1 MGTKVQART
10 HPRRQERGKQRM
22 ESLLK
27 AAEEVFAEVGFERAT
42 TNLIAARAS
51 VSPGTLYQFY
61 PNKET
66 MAESLAVQYA
76 ERLQALH
83 AQAFD
88 YRTRPHSLTALVDAT
103 VDPFLE
109 FHRGAPAF
117 DALFFVAAVS
127 PEPAGRVKLLH
138 ETFIESDEAARGS
151 GANAGRDDVVW
162 AAEGAVCV
170 FRGMLPLV
178 SSLNGSRR
186 KRAIRELKR
195 ILTRYL
201 RHCSAHEEHNR
212 SRHLERPRNSTMP
225 ERTDLSAQIGQGD
238 ERDQKR
244 QVIPDGKLVPEHDV
258 LGHEHDDQEQTRGHS
273 CDHRAS
279 REAGGDPPGAEGCQ
293 RADREAREHHR
304 QRKRHGVGDTRV
316 FRPRAAHYQARDT
329 HDGYPHGQSCDDA
342 KYVLCHPRFLP
353 DDRSV
358 PCRTRG
364 SSTLFHRQLGV

>member
-1 MGTKVQART
+1 MGTDVQRRT
-10 HPRRQERGKQRM
+10 HPRRQERGKLRM
-22 ESLLK
+22 ESLLR

-51 VSPGTLYQFY
+51 VSPGTLYQFF

-88 YRTRPHSLTALVDAT
+88 DRTRPQSLTALLDAT

-109 FHRGAPAF
+109 FHRRAPAF

-138 ETFIESDEAARGS
+138 ETVSARLTKLLEHR
-151 GANAGRDDVVW
+151 APHAKRDDLFW

-178 SSLNGSRR
+178 GSLRGARR
-186 KRAIRELKR
+186 TRAIRELKT

-201 RHCSAHEEHNR
+201 QP
-212 SRHLERPRNSTMP
+212 L
-225 ERTDLSAQIGQGD
+225 
-238 ERDQKR
+238 
-244 QVIPDGKLVPEHDV
+244 
-258 LGHEHDDQEQTRGHS
+258 LG
-273 CDHRAS
+273 A
-279 REAGGDPPGAEGCQ
+279 
-293 RADREAREHHR
+293 
-304 QRKRHGVGDTRV
+304 
-316 FRPRAAHYQARDT
+316 
-329 HDGYPHGQSCDDA
+329 
-342 KYVLCHPRFLP
+342 
-353 DDRSV
+353 
-358 PCRTRG
+358 
-364 SSTLFHRQLGV
+364 